1 MVQCNEEAVAMIT
14 PAVQKDARKMK
25 KVEDT
30 VLKCMSRTVD
40 ENIKH
45 LGPMKHRIEA
55 GLKEVTK

>member
-1 MVQCNEEAVAMIT
+1 MIT